1 MTTKEAVYVAKL
13 AAKRKKILISY
24 NGIEVTN
31 ITTDDLQYADM
42 YVGIYTRYNIAG
54 EAMYSMCVKDVA
66 SGAYY
71 QCNIKELE
79 ILK

>member
-1 MTTKEAVYVAKL
+1 MTTKEAVFLAKL
-13 AAKRKKILISY
+13 SAKRKKILLSY

-54 EAMYSMCVKDVA
+54 EAIHSMCVREVS